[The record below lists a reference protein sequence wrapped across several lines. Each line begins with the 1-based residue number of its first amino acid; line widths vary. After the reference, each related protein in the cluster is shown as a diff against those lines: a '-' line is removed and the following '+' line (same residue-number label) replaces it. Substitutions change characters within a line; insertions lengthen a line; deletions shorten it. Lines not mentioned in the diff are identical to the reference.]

1 MALSPEDNQAPRI
14 NHGGASGRWSGQPVE
29 TSWTQCRTKQ
39 RCRPG
44 WKKPNTRTPGGKVL
58 HLLPGHKGELRFH
71 PLRFTPPAKAMPV
84 CENHP
89 VVLKVTARYIR
100 RMADYSEYQKKVI
113 RRFYENRESGDEQRL
128 AELVTNLYLSEGKK
142 REKLW
147 TQAEETMLRL
157 KVPKKRVEH
166 LIRTKDPG
174 LIAEVV
180 KELEAG
186 TLKRESPPAKTD

>member
-1 MALSPEDNQAPRI
+1 MQISNWRDCGMAE
-14 NHGGASGRWSGQPVE
+14 
-29 TSWTQCRTKQ
+29 
-39 RCRPG
+39 
-44 WKKPNTRTPGGKVL
+44 
-58 HLLPGHKGELRFH
+58 
-71 PLRFTPPAKAMPV
+71 
-84 CENHP
+84 
-89 VVLKVTARYIR
+89 
-100 RMADYSEYQKKVI
+100 YSEYQKKVI

-147 TQAEETMLRL
+147 SQAEETMLRL

>member
-1 MALSPEDNQAPRI
+1 
-14 NHGGASGRWSGQPVE
+14 
-29 TSWTQCRTKQ
+29 
-39 RCRPG
+39 
-44 WKKPNTRTPGGKVL
+44 
-58 HLLPGHKGELRFH
+58 
-71 PLRFTPPAKAMPV
+71 
-84 CENHP
+84 
-89 VVLKVTARYIR
+89 
-100 RMADYSEYQKKVI
+100 MADYSEYQKKII
-113 RRFYENRESGDEQRL
+113 RRFYDNRDSGDEQRL

-166 LIRTKDPG
+166 LINAKDPA

-186 TLKRESPPAKTD
+186 TLRRETPPAPPGQA